1 MRGFATARVLTLAL
15 ALGAAGCDQVADTVR
30 RVLGS
35 KASAGNPGSGW
46 NEPRVQEVATGE
58 PGKDRLQ
65 WRAADDRTRKVLGV
79 LTASQPDGRSGPL
92 VLAFAN
98 GVTVQLEA
106 TALLTGADKTY
117 PGGDAFAT
125 VLSGDPK
132 AGVYI
137 YQIADE
143 NVDQVAVQGGLC
155 GAKRPSHVAIS
166 EYVGANGDWMFRLAA
181 FEGPGSP
188 GPDSPADPGAC
199 AVYAYTLN

>member
-1 MRGFATARVLTLAL
+1 MRGFAAARALTLAL
-15 ALGAAGCDQVADTVR
+15 ALGAAGCDQVVETVG

-35 KASAGNPGSGW
+35 KASAGNPGAGW
-46 NEPRVQEVATGE
+46 NEPRIQEVATGE

-65 WRAADDRTRKVLGV
+65 WRAADDRTRTVLGA

-98 GVTVQLEA
+98 GVTVQLE
-106 TALLTGADKTY
+106 TIALVTGADKTF
-117 PGGDAFAT
+117 PGGDAFAA

-132 AGVYI
+132 AGVYL
-137 YQIADE
+137 YRIADE

-166 EYVGANGDWMFRLAA
+166 EYVGPNGEWMFRVAA
-181 FEGPGSP
+181 FEGPGAP
-188 GPDSPADPGAC
+188 GPDSPADPGVC
-199 AVYAYTLN
+199 AVYAYTLS